1 MNAWTAWVGWLRGG
15 GGRVGPA
22 RGGSNLTTQFIHYLE
37 WGRLGEIYHPTSPPP
52 PSHYKFA
59 SKDML
64 QNYFLIRTYEN
75 VNKEEE

>member
-15 GGRVGPA
+15 GKVGPA
-22 RGGSNLTTQFIHYLE
+22 RGGSNLTTQFIYYLE
-37 WGRLGEIYHPTSPPP
+37 RGRLGEIYSYNLP
-52 PSHYKFA
+52 PSPSTYTIFA